1 MLSETLK
8 TGRPVDSTAHF
19 GDAVVFYPV
28 VPVSLTLTSHS
39 VIRLS
44 GYPVVKMV
52 SWERLMKSDIW
63 RRLFASL
70 GKHRFED
77 FS

>member
-28 VPVSLTLTSHS
+28 AVSLTLTSHS

-44 GYPVVKMV
+44 SNEDGFLGALDEIRPLPAFICE
-52 SWERLMKSDIW
+52 SWK
-63 RRLFASL
+63 ASI
-70 GKHRFED
+70 
-77 FS
+77 